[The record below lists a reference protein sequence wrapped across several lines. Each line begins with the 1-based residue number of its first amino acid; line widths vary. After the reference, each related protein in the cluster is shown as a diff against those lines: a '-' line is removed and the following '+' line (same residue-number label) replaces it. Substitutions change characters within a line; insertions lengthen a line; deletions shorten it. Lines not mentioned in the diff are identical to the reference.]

1 MTPDT
6 GCRGQN
12 FRCGLANGCGV
23 GNNQGGGCGA
33 QTAAA
38 GGDVKLRLQ
47 ILGNFGISAGLPIPL
62 FNGVNDA
69 PTGVSADWP
78 RPELSAVCGRE
89 IFMPLNNEGVAAA
102 AVDDEPGLSNCLNR
116 SMSIRSRSVCC
127 ARLTTGDGDGE
138 LNNFDQLLF
147 SFCPANV

>member
-1 MTPDT
+1 MGD
-6 GCRGQN
+6 
-12 FRCGLANGCGV
+12 
-23 GNNQGGGCGA
+23 NQGGGCGA
-33 QTAAA
+33 QTAAD

-89 IFMPLNNEGVAAA
+89 IFMPLNKK
-102 AVDDEPGLSNCLNR
+102 GLLPRRWMTSL
-116 SMSIRSRSVCC
+116 
-127 ARLTTGDGDGE
+127 A
-138 LNNFDQLLF
+138 
-147 SFCPANV
+147 